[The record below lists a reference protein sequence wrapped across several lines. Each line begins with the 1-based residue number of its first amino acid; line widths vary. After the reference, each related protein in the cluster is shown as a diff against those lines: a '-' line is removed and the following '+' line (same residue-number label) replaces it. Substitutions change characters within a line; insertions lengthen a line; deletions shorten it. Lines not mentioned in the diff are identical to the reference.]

1 MGPIAPLL
9 SLMGDIADAHSASH
23 SQVALRWL
31 IQKGTLPIP
40 GVKSEAQAVD
50 NASAMN
56 WELNNDEVEALD
68 EMTARYL

>member
-1 MGPIAPLL
+1 
-9 SLMGDIADAHSASH
+9 
-23 SQVALRWL
+23 
-31 IQKGTLPIP
+31 
-40 GVKSEAQAVD
+40 VKSEAQAVD